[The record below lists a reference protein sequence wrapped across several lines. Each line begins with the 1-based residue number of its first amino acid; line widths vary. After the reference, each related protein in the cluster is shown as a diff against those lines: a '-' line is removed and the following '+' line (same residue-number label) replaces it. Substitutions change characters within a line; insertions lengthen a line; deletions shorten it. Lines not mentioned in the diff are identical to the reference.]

1 MSSYYLHRP
10 LGEPIEAIG
19 GSCQLTREVRL
30 SLEGTGEELLYLVG
44 HALFDTTCCGTGG
57 CGYAQVQGYV
67 RRWKALSS
75 SDGVP
80 MTEIEL
86 ITDETVQD
94 KVKKLIIEREKVQQV
109 NFRL

>member
-10 LGEPIEAIG
+10 LGEQIEAIG
-19 GSCQLTREVRL
+19 GSYQLSREVRL
-30 SLEGTGEELLYLVG
+30 PLEGRGEELLYLVG

-86 ITDETVQD
+86 ITDEAAQSDIRQLV
-94 KVKKLIIEREKVQQV
+94 IAREKVQQV